1 MFFFQKLTW
10 AMMAAVLLFLPK
22 VTKATNGY
30 YLIGTGA
37 KSLGMARAVVANPQ
51 GALSM
56 LQNPAAIACLAETTA
71 DVGGG
76 VFMPTR
82 HMNGYKSD
90 SNLYM
95 IPSAALAFNPKDYK
109 GHKSHFTFGIGTHF
123 VSGMGVDWDNNNLT
137 RRMLQKVYSRMA
149 MMEMGIGGGHRIN
162 NSLAIGFTPVFT
174 CEMLEIEYG
183 WKGGAKDVLDQAY
196 AAGGGFDVGIV
207 YQVNDKLKL
216 GLAYKSKR
224 WMENLSWD
232 VNPDETDSGTMMIDP
247 NAEKVRMR
255 LDMPRQIAFGINIKP
270 FKPLNIEM
278 DVRWINY
285 HNVMNEV
292 PITGMIDPMTGQ
304 SARTW
309 NFHWRNQWVFALGTA
324 YRPSDRLTL
333 RAGFNYGKSPVEDK
347 DLNANIISMA
357 IMETHLTG
365 NISYK
370 ISKNLEF
377 SLAYVHGF
385 EHKQTYQNTSPKDIC
400 CYGNKTEIK
409 MYQNMVALQLSLWF

>member
-1 MFFFQKLTW
+1 MFFFQKPIW
-10 AMMAAVLLFLPK
+10 AMMAAVLLFLPA
-22 VTKATNGY
+22 VARATNGY

-37 KSLGMARAVVANPQ
+37 KSLGMAGAVVANPQ
-51 GALSM
+51 GALCM
-56 LQNPAAIACLAETTA
+56 LRNPAAIACLAETTA
-71 DVGGG
+71 DVGGA

-95 IPSAALAFNPKDYK
+95 IPSAALVFNPKDYK
-109 GHKSHFTFGIGTHF
+109 GHKSNFAFGIGTHF

-137 RRMLQKVYSRMA
+137 GGMLQKVYSRMA
-149 MMEMGIGGGHRIN
+149 MMEMGVGGGYRVN

-174 CEMLEIEYG
+174 YEMLEIEYG
-183 WKGGAKDVLDQAY
+183 WKGGAKDALDQAY

-224 WMENLSWD
+224 WMENLSWN
-232 VNPDETDSGTMMIDP
+232 VNPDGKGSCTMLINP
-247 NAEKVRMR
+247 NAEKVKMR
-255 LDMPRQIAFGINIKP
+255 LDMPRQIAFGINIQP

-292 PITGMIDPMTGQ
+292 PITGMINPMTGQ
-304 SARTW
+304 PAETW

-357 IMETHLTG
+357 IMEAHLTA

-385 EHKQTYQNTSPKDIC
+385 KHKQTYQNTSPQEIC
-400 CYGNKTEIK
+400 GYGNKTEIK
-409 MYQNMVALQLSLWF
+409 MYQNMVALQLNLWF